1 MILLTHESRIRLA
14 AIASLVSGSSA
25 AMSLLEETALAAH
38 GAAPGAG
45 DAETL
50 PA

>member
-14 AIASLVSGSSA
+14 AIASLVSGRSA
-25 AMSLLEETALAAH
+25 GMSLLEETVLAAS
-38 GAAPGAG
+38 GATQGAG

>member
-14 AIASLVSGSSA
+14 AIASLVSGSSS
-25 AMSLLEETALAAH
+25 MSLLEETALAAN
-38 GAAPGAG
+38 GATPGPG
-45 DAETL
+45 DAETR